1 MRAIFGEQHFGQK
14 LRASPAPRDRMGRRR
29 RFGDLFADA
38 AREGFAHVGD
48 DFPMRR
54 HALKRFSRV
63 FAELADA
70 VAATMAARARRGMH
84 HALAGQMGWQG
95 ATRGLFF
102 FCLDRRRGL
111 RGDHGRGLGL
121 RRACDQLI
129 ELQFQLIEKPRPLF
143 RRCAEGIAPHF
154 RNRQFQLC
162 NLAVKIDRTGIGR
175 NQQRLQGSDIVR
187 KGCRIERHARG
198 LHCFA
203 LARDLWPVC
212 FLRGAPVDPFQHI
225 AELSR

>member
-1 MRAIFGEQHFGQK
+1 M
-14 LRASPAPRDRMGRRR
+14 
-29 RFGDLFADA
+29 
-38 AREGFAHVGD
+38 GD

-70 VAATMAARARRGMH
+70 VAATMAARAWSAMH

-95 ATRGLFF
+95 AARGLFS
-102 FCLDRRRGL
+102 FCIDRRRGL

-121 RRACDQLI
+121 RGACDQFI
-129 ELQFQLIEKPRPLF
+129 ELQFQLIEKPRSLF
-143 RRCAEGIAPHF
+143 RRCAEGIAPQF

-175 NQQRLQGSDIVR
+175 DQQRLQGSDIVR
-187 KGCRIERHARG
+187 KCRGIERHAGG

-203 LARDLWPVC
+203 LSRDLRPVC
-212 FLRGAPVDPFQHI
+212 FLRGAPVDPFQPYNQ
-225 AELSR
+225 AEPVRSSQRRSRALAR